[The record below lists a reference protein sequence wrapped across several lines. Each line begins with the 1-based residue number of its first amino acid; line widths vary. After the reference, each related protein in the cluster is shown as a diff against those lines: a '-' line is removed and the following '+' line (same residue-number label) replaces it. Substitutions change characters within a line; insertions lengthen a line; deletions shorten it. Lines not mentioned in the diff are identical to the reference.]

1 MASSVRRAARPF
13 TSRRVGVPEW
23 AREEGRH
30 LLEVLALAGFALV
43 QPVLDPLGRSPETF
57 VARQVGSHGIV
68 VFGLAVA
75 LGPPLLL
82 WLLAAAF
89 RAAGPG
95 PRTVAQGTVVG
106 CLTTVA
112 TLQFLVHTT
121 EWPLRFV
128 VVPAAGA
135 SLLGVVAR
143 SRLGWFRA
151 WLRYASPAP
160 IVFAA
165 LFLFVSPVSALVIRG
180 SSGAGAS
187 GDAAP
192 TSVVLVVFDEFSL
205 TSMLDGSGAVD
216 RELFPNLAAFADG
229 ATWYRNTTTAS
240 ALTAESVPSIL
251 DGKLPRE
258 GDSRAAIAGADSLFT
273 LLRDSHV
280 VNAHEWV
287 TSLCPPDVCASATR
301 SPAAKSDFARLA
313 FDVWWGATWPRGVSE
328 TGDLTAESLLASRS
342 REEIVEDFFGS
353 IAVHARPS
361 LDVVHVALPHA
372 EWTLLPSGQEYTAPD
387 LADSL
392 VVARFPSQERADANR
407 LRYLLQAQYTDA
419 LVGRLV
425 ARLEEMGRYDDS
437 LVVIT
442 ADHGVVFEPQH
453 SQRELSEDT
462 QADVGWVPLLVKA
475 PRQDAGVVDD
485 GNVLLVDVLPTIASE
500 LGVTIRWAI
509 DGVPAGTRPGDEK
522 PVVDNF
528 LTRLPGVEGGY
539 AHLEPSVFAEVLAA
553 GPSGTGTGPLRVWRS
568 GRLGNLVGRPVSEL
582 PSGPPADVE
591 ITLDVPRSFADFD
604 PSAAELELYVGGRVT
619 PAGSFDIALVV
630 DGVVAGW
637 SETWVA
643 SDRPDEFGAVLAAPL
658 LGDGRHEVDAYLV
671 ETTGADT
678 VLRPVAV
685 SP

>member
-1 MASSVRRAARPF
+1 MASSIRRAAREV
-13 TSRRVGVPEW
+13 TSRRAGVPEW
-23 AREEGRH
+23 VREEGRY
-30 LLEVLALAGFALV
+30 LLEVLALTGFALA

-57 VARQVGSHGIV
+57 VARQVGSRGIV

-75 LGPPLLL
+75 LVPPLLV
-82 WLLAAAF
+82 WLVAAAF
-89 RAAGPG
+89 RVAGPG
-95 PRTVAQGTVVG
+95 PRTVAQGALVG
-106 CLTTVA
+106 CLTAVA
-112 TLQFLVHTT
+112 TLQLLVHTT

-135 SLLGVVAR
+135 GLLAGLAR

-165 LFLFVSPVSALVIRG
+165 LFLFVSPVSALVTGG
-180 SSGAGAS
+180 SAGAGAS
-187 GDAAP
+187 GGAAP

-205 TSMLDGSGAVD
+205 TSMLDGSGAID
-216 RELFPNLAAFADG
+216 RELLPNVAAFADG
-229 ATWYRNTTTAS
+229 ATWYRNATTAS
-240 ALTAESVPSIL
+240 ALTGESVPSIL
-251 DGKLPRE
+251 NGKLPSE
-258 GDSRAAIAGADSLFT
+258 GDSTAGFAGADNLFV

-287 TSLCPPDVCASATR
+287 TSLCPPDLCDGARR
-301 SPAAKSDFARLA
+301 SPAAKSDLARLA
-313 FDVWWGATWPRGVSE
+313 FDVWWGATWPRGASE
-328 TGDLTAESLLASRS
+328 TGDLTAESLLAGRSRS
-342 REEIVEDFFGS
+342 ERFEDFLDS

-407 LRYLLQAQYTDA
+407 LRYLLQAQYADA

-425 ARLEEMGRYDDS
+425 ARLEETGRYDDS

-442 ADHGVVFEPQH
+442 ADHGVTFEAQH
-453 SQRELSEDT
+453 FHRELSEGT

-475 PRQDAGVVDD
+475 PQQGAGVVHD
-485 GNVLLVDVLPTIASE
+485 GNVVLVDVLPMIAEE
-500 LGVTIRWAI
+500 LGVTIPWAI
-509 DGVPAGTRPGDEK
+509 DGVPAGTRAGDEK
-522 PVVDNF
+522 PVVDNL
-528 LTRLPGVEGGY
+528 LTRLPGVEGGVT
-539 AHLEPSVFAEVLAA
+539 HLEPSAFAEVLAA

-568 GRLGNLVGRPVSEL
+568 GRLGDLVGRPVSEL

-591 ITLDVPRSFADFD
+591 IALDVPRSFADFD

-619 PAGSFDIALVV
+619 PAGSFDVALVV

-658 LGDGRHEVDAYLV
+658 LGEGRHEVDAYLV
-671 ETTGADT
+671 ETTGDDT

-685 SP
+685 TR